1 MSQDGIV
8 TIKIL
13 DRPYKIKCNIQDAVK
28 LQEAADYI
36 DQQMRKMRQS
46 NPTTSPE
53 GMAVVTALNV
63 YYELIEIKN
72 QKNQRI
78 DAMNQRINDLGR
90 RIEEKLAEKEPI
102 VV

>member
-13 DRPYKIKCNIQDAVK
+13 DRPYKVKCNTQDAIK

-36 DQQMRKMRQS
+36 DKQMRKLRQS
-46 NPTTSPE
+46 SPTTSPD
-53 GMAVVTALNV
+53 GIAVVTALNI
-63 YYELIEIKN
+63 YHELIEIKN
-72 QKNQRI
+72 QKNQCI
-78 DAMNQRINDLGR
+78 DAMNQRINDLSR
-90 RIEEKLAEKEPI
+90 RIEEKLAEKEQI